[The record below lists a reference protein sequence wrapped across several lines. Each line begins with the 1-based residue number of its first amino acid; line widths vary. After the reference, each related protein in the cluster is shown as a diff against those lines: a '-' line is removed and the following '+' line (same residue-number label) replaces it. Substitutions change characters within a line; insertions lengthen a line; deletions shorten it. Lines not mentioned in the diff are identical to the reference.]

1 MKFSGAVVVAAAL
14 LQASVAQVH
23 VLTSKNFKQQVLDSS
38 DYWLV
43 EFYAPWCGHCKQLE
57 PEWKEAAKQLK
68 TKAKLGKVDCTVHQD
83 LGQTYGIQGYPT
95 IKEFGK
101 NKKKPKDFNGG
112 RRASEIVQY
121 VRSNPH
127 AGLFERVDLLT
138 YTTMQP
144 FLESQKLPK
153 VVVLGRNKQKKGKP
167 RWLDDVAQQ
176 FRSKASIGFVPGSE
190 VKVVNQFGIPE
201 SDRPIVLVARG
212 SEYVWVK
219 LHQVET
225 IKDDVVA
232 FIKQSLKGPL
242 IEPQSLPVFP
252 PREDASPKKKP
263 PIGAVQQLHA
273 STFESLCLAGG
284 AKMCVVYLP
293 SSMEFDLKPAAKQFR
308 RDPLRLFYIH
318 PEDVGFH
325 SQLAQWLDLP
335 KTTAANRALVFK
347 TGTQVRMTGIVHFVI
362 SPYSFRIDLILC
374 TLYYATVL

>member
-14 LQASVAQVH
+14 LQACVAQVH

-43 EFYAPWCGHCKQLE
+43 ECGHCKQLE

-95 IKEFGK
+95 IKGRTKIFPRFPLSPFSIEFGK

-127 AGLFERVDLLT
+127 AGLFEHVDLLT

-153 VVVLGRNKQKKGKP
+153 VVVLGRNKQKKGK
-167 RWLDDVAQQ
+167 
-176 FRSKASIGFVPGSE
+176 
-190 VKVVNQFGIPE
+190 
-201 SDRPIVLVARG
+201 
-212 SEYVWVK
+212 
-219 LHQVET
+219 
-225 IKDDVVA
+225 
-232 FIKQSLKGPL
+232 SLKGPL
-242 IEPQSLPVFP
+242 IEPQPLPVFP

-347 TGTQVRMTGIVHFVI
+347 TGTQVRMTDLADVRDTAALENQLTQVLDGLH
-362 SPYSFRIDLILC
+362 PFRPVMTAPFEPAAAHTEEL
-374 TLYYATVL
+374 